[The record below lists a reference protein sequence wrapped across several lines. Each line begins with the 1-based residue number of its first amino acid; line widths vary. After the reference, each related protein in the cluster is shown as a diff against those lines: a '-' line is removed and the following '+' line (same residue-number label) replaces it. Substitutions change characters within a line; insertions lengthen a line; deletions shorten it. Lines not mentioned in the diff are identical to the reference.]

1 MGLPL
6 LVDVQAEDDQE
17 AGDENNMMAGTAQAA
32 SSIRMMCGCYVG
44 YGVVGLCGTVDYIAG
59 RSGKNRASRPYRGA
73 VAWLPA
79 ASSIHASNRPMTLS
93 AFADIPSRRGRAI
106 RWIPPVPCQT
116 CILVLA
122 LLLAALPAFAG
133 GTQGSKAAKPRYTM
147 PSGRGWGVCE
157 AYLKFLNST
166 PADEEPPMC
175 DLKLGRVPGMKEP
188 DWEVLDI
195 EQHLEY
201 VHQMELII
209 GKFEIE
215 PEPEKDFALWQVQR
229 KERINKRDQKPR
241 LRRAKVALVQ
251 GGPVETVLAYDFDAA
266 RCLGELKKAKR
277 GVVYDVG
284 APNRP
289 HFFILDTNRQ
299 KILGTWDWP
308 IRTLGEVWLYKEASY
323 YMNLSVMDQVGERG
337 VSVYVKRIQ
346 PILQTRSPDEPPYI
360 SQELCRIR
368 FDYPFPPFAVK

>member
-1 MGLPL
+1 
-6 LVDVQAEDDQE
+6 
-17 AGDENNMMAGTAQAA
+17 
-32 SSIRMMCGCYVG
+32 
-44 YGVVGLCGTVDYIAG
+44 
-59 RSGKNRASRPYRGA
+59 
-73 VAWLPA
+73 
-79 ASSIHASNRPMTLS
+79 MTLS
-93 AFADIPSRRGRAI
+93 GFADVPPRRGRAL
-106 RWIPPVPCQT
+106 RWMPAVPCQA
-116 CILVLA
+116 CILALA

-133 GTQGSKAAKPRYTM
+133 GTQGSKTAKPRYTM

-157 AYLKFLNST
+157 AYLKFLNGT

-251 GGPVETVLAYDFDAA
+251 GGPVETVLAYDFDKSTP
-266 RCLGELKKAKR
+266 G
-277 GVVYDVG
+277 Y
-284 APNRP
+284 
-289 HFFILDTNRQ
+289 
-299 KILGTWDWP
+299 
-308 IRTLGEVWLYKEASY
+308 
-323 YMNLSVMDQVGERG
+323 
-337 VSVYVKRIQ
+337 
-346 PILQTRSPDEPPYI
+346 
-360 SQELCRIR
+360 
-368 FDYPFPPFAVK
+368 